1 MSKSGTIAGLGFG
14 IALGVL
20 GGVYVLAP
28 NVPGAGGGAG
38 TSAQELTAARE
49 DADAADRDAQASD
62 DVVAGLAA
70 KAVAGELEGKKV
82 ALISF
87 PDADRETVDRL
98 RWLVDKAGAEVAPLP
113 VTEEILNPEKG
124 DKLKSV
130 AANSLP
136 AGAQLSEEVLSPGMH
151 TGQLLGA
158 ALSSK
163 LPKIEKSAEGEQNR
177 DRGEGR
183 EEDRGNRREGNSGGG
198 TASASDRA
206 VVFGAL
212 EKNGVL
218 KKPADLGDEGLDL
231 ALIVTNKGVTADES
245 GYGAQFIADFAAGM
259 DSQMPGA
266 VLVGE
271 SGSADKKAALGIVR
285 NERAYVEKLSTVDN
299 VQRSAGRITV
309 VRALKEQADG
319 DAGHYG
325 AATNAKAATVGKN

>member
-82 ALISF
+82 ALISL
-87 PDADRETVDRL
+87 PDTDRETVDRL

-113 VTEEILNPEKG
+113 VTEEMLNPEKG

-183 EEDRGNRREGNSGGG
+183 EDAREGNHGGG

-212 EKNGVL
+212 EKNEVL
-218 KKPADLGDEGLDL
+218 KKPTDLGDEGVDL

-245 GYGAQFIADFAAGM
+245 GYGAQFIADFAAGV
-259 DSQMPGA
+259 DSQVPGA

-271 SGSADKKAALGIVR
+271 SGSGDKKAALGIVR
-285 NERAYVEKLSTVDN
+285 NERAYAEKLSTVDN
-299 VQRSAGRITV
+299 VQRSAGRITA
-309 VRALKEQADG
+309 VRALKEQAGG

>member
-28 NVPGAGGGAG
+28 NVPGAADGAG

-82 ALISF
+82 ALIPF
-87 PDADRETVDRL
+87 PEADDATVKRL
-98 RWLVDKAGAEVAPLP
+98 SWLVDKAGAEVAPLP
-113 VTEEILNPEKG
+113 VTEEMLNPEKG

-163 LPKIEKSAEGEQNR
+163 LPKIEKPAEGDKNR

-183 EEDRGNRREGNSGGG
+183 EGAREGNHGGG

-212 EKNGVL
+212 EKNEVL
-218 KKPADLGDEGLDL
+218 KKPTDLGDEGVDL

-259 DSQMPGA
+259 DSQVPGA

-271 SGSADKKAALGIVR
+271 SGSGDKKAALGIVR
-285 NERAYVEKLSTVDN
+285 NERAYAEKLSTVDN
-299 VQRSAGRITV
+299 VQRSAGRITA
-309 VRALKEQADG
+309 VRALKEQAGG

>member
-113 VTEEILNPEKG
+113 VTEEMLNPEKG

-183 EEDRGNRREGNSGGG
+183 EDEAKDTAGEEDHVVVAVVVAAWCEDDFAGLCEVHAVARSTG
-198 TASASDRA
+198 ASA
-206 VVFGAL
+206 
-212 EKNGVL
+212 
-218 KKPADLGDEGLDL
+218 
-231 ALIVTNKGVTADES
+231 
-245 GYGAQFIADFAAGM
+245 
-259 DSQMPGA
+259 
-266 VLVGE
+266 
-271 SGSADKKAALGIVR
+271 
-285 NERAYVEKLSTVDN
+285 
-299 VQRSAGRITV
+299 
-309 VRALKEQADG
+309 
-319 DAGHYG
+319 
-325 AATNAKAATVGKN
+325 AKATAQGRDQRCAAMSGMVRRCGRYNGMRSSDTR

>member
-82 ALISF
+82 ALIPF
-87 PDADRETVDRL
+87 PEADDATVKRL
-98 RWLVDKAGAEVAPLP
+98 SWLVDKAGAEVAPLP
-113 VTEEILNPEKG
+113 VTEEMLNPEKG

-183 EEDRGNRREGNSGGG
+183 EDAREGNHGGG

-212 EKNGVL
+212 EKNEVL
-218 KKPADLGDEGLDL
+218 KKPTDLGDEGVDL

-245 GYGAQFIADFAAGM
+245 GYGAQFIADFAAGV
-259 DSQMPGA
+259 DSQVPGA

-271 SGSADKKAALGIVR
+271 SGSGDKKAALGIVR
-285 NERAYVEKLSTVDN
+285 NERAYAEKLSTVDN
-299 VQRSAGRITV
+299 VQRSAGRITA
-309 VRALKEQADG
+309 VRALKEQAGG

>member
-28 NVPGAGGGAG
+28 NVPGAAGGAG

-87 PDADRETVDRL
+87 PDADDATVKRL
-98 RWLVDKAGAEVAPLP
+98 SWLADKAGAEVTPLP
-113 VTEEILNPEKG
+113 VTEEMLNPEKG

-163 LPKIEKSAEGEQNR
+163 LPKVEKPAEGDENR
-177 DRGEGR
+177 DRGEAR
-183 EEDRGNRREGNSGGG
+183 EDAREGHRGGG

-206 VVFGAL
+206 VVFGAM

-218 KKPADLGDEGLDL
+218 KKPADLGDEGVDL

-245 GYGAQFIADFAAGM
+245 GYGAQFIADFAAGL

-285 NERAYVEKLSTVDN
+285 NERAYAEKLSTVDN
-299 VQRSAGRITV
+299 VQRSAGRITA
-309 VRALKEQADG
+309 VRALKEQAGG

>member
-113 VTEEILNPEKG
+113 VTEGMLNPEKG

-163 LPKIEKSAEGEQNR
+163 LPKIEKPAEGEQNR

-183 EEDRGNRREGNSGGG
+183 EDAREGNHGGG

-212 EKNGVL
+212 EKNEVL
-218 KKPADLGDEGLDL
+218 KKPTDLGDEGVDL

-245 GYGAQFIADFAAGM
+245 GYGAQFIADFAAGV
-259 DSQMPGA
+259 DSQVPGA

-271 SGSADKKAALGIVR
+271 SGSGDKKAALGIVR
-285 NERAYVEKLSTVDN
+285 NERAYAEKLSTVDN
-299 VQRSAGRITV
+299 VQRSAGRITA
-309 VRALKEQADG
+309 VRALKEQAGG

>member
-28 NVPGAGGGAG
+28 NVPGAAGGAG

-70 KAVAGELEGKKV
+70 KAVAGELEGKTV

-98 RWLVDKAGAEVAPLP
+98 RWLVDKAGAEVTPLP
-113 VTEEILNPEKG
+113 VTEEMLNPEKG

-158 ALSSK
+158 ALSST
-163 LPKIEKSAEGEQNR
+163 LPKAEKPAEGEQNR

-183 EEDRGNRREGNSGGG
+183 QGAREGNRGGG

-218 KKPADLGDEGLDL
+218 KKPADLGDEGVDL

-245 GYGAQFIADFAAGM
+245 GYGAQFIADFAAGL

-271 SGSADKKAALGIVR
+271 SGSADKKAVLGIVR
-285 NERAYVEKLSTVDN
+285 NERAYAEKLSTVDN
-299 VQRSAGRITV
+299 VQRSAGRITA
-309 VRALKEQADG
+309 VRALKEQAGG

>member
-28 NVPGAGGGAG
+28 NVPGAADGAG

-82 ALISF
+82 ALIPF
-87 PDADRETVDRL
+87 PEADDATVKRL
-98 RWLVDKAGAEVAPLP
+98 SWLVDKAGAEVTPLP
-113 VTEEILNPEKG
+113 VTEEMLNPEKG

-163 LPKIEKSAEGEQNR
+163 LPKIEKPAEGEQNR

-183 EEDRGNRREGNSGGG
+183 EDAREGNHGGG

-212 EKNGVL
+212 EKNEVL
-218 KKPADLGDEGLDL
+218 KKPTDLGDEGVDL

-259 DSQMPGA
+259 DSQVPGA

-271 SGSADKKAALGIVR
+271 SGSGDKKAALGIVR
-285 NERAYVEKLSTVDN
+285 NERAYAEKLSTVDN
-299 VQRSAGRITV
+299 VQRSAGRITA
-309 VRALKEQADG
+309 VRALKEQAGG

>member
-28 NVPGAGGGAG
+28 NVPGAADGAG

-82 ALISF
+82 ALIPF
-87 PDADRETVDRL
+87 PEADDATVKRL
-98 RWLVDKAGAEVAPLP
+98 SWLVDKAGAEVAPLP
-113 VTEEILNPEKG
+113 VTEEMLNPEKG

-163 LPKIEKSAEGEQNR
+163 LPKIEKPAEGEQNR

-183 EEDRGNRREGNSGGG
+183 EDAREGNHGGG

-212 EKNGVL
+212 EKNEVL
-218 KKPADLGDEGLDL
+218 KKPTDLGDEGVDL

-245 GYGAQFIADFAAGM
+245 GYGAQFIADFAAGV
-259 DSQMPGA
+259 DSQVPGA

-271 SGSADKKAALGIVR
+271 SGSGDKKAALGIVR
-285 NERAYVEKLSTVDN
+285 NERAYAEKLSTVDN
-299 VQRSAGRITV
+299 VQRSAGHITA
-309 VRALKEQADG
+309 VRALKEQAGG

>member
-28 NVPGAGGGAG
+28 NVPGAAGGAG

-70 KAVAGELEGKKV
+70 KAVAGELEGKTV

-98 RWLVDKAGAEVAPLP
+98 RWLVDKAGAEVTPLP
-113 VTEEILNPEKG
+113 VTEEMLNPEKG

-158 ALSSK
+158 ALSST
-163 LPKIEKSAEGEQNR
+163 LPKAEKSAEGEQNR

-183 EEDRGNRREGNSGGG
+183 EGASEGNRGGG

-218 KKPADLGDEGLDL
+218 KKPADLGDEGVDL

-245 GYGAQFIADFAAGM
+245 GYGAQFIADFAAGL

-285 NERAYVEKLSTVDN
+285 NERAYAEKLSTVDN
-299 VQRSAGRITV
+299 VQRSAGRITA
-309 VRALKEQADG
+309 VRALKEQAGG

>member
-28 NVPGAGGGAG
+28 NVPGAADGAG

-82 ALISF
+82 ALIPF
-87 PDADRETVDRL
+87 PDADDATVKRL
-98 RWLVDKAGAEVAPLP
+98 SWLVDKAGAEVTPLP
-113 VTEEILNPEKG
+113 VTEEMLNPEKG

-163 LPKIEKSAEGEQNR
+163 LPKIEKPAEGDKNR

-183 EEDRGNRREGNSGGG
+183 EGAREDNQGGG

-212 EKNGVL
+212 EKNQVL
-218 KKPADLGDEGLDL
+218 KKPANLGDEGVDL
-231 ALIVTNKGVTADES
+231 ALIVTNKGATADES
-245 GYGAQFIADFAAGM
+245 GYGAQFIADFAAGV
-259 DSQMPGA
+259 DSQVPGA

-271 SGSADKKAALGIVR
+271 SGSGDKKAALGIVR
-285 NERAYVEKLSTVDN
+285 NERAYAEKLSTVDN
-299 VQRSAGRITV
+299 VQRSAGRITA
-309 VRALKEQADG
+309 VRALKEQAGG

>member
-28 NVPGAGGGAG
+28 NVPGAADGAG

-82 ALISF
+82 ALIPF
-87 PDADRETVDRL
+87 PEADDATVKRL
-98 RWLVDKAGAEVAPLP
+98 SWLVDKAGAEVAPLP
-113 VTEEILNPEKG
+113 VTEEMLNPEKG

-163 LPKIEKSAEGEQNR
+163 LPKIEKPAEGEQNR

-183 EEDRGNRREGNSGGG
+183 EDAREGNHGGG

-212 EKNGVL
+212 EKNEVL
-218 KKPADLGDEGLDL
+218 KKPTDLGDEGVDL

-245 GYGAQFIADFAAGM
+245 GYGAQFIADFAAGV
-259 DSQMPGA
+259 DSQVPGA

-271 SGSADKKAALGIVR
+271 SGSGDKKAALGIVR
-285 NERAYVEKLSTVDN
+285 NERAYAEKLSTVDN
-299 VQRSAGRITV
+299 VQRSAGRITA
-309 VRALKEQADG
+309 VRALKEQAGG

>member
-28 NVPGAGGGAG
+28 NVPGAADGAG

-82 ALISF
+82 ALIPF
-87 PDADRETVDRL
+87 PEADDATVKRL
-98 RWLVDKAGAEVAPLP
+98 SWLVDKAGAEVTPLP
-113 VTEEILNPEKG
+113 VTEEMLNPEKG

-163 LPKIEKSAEGEQNR
+163 LPKIEKPAEGEQNR

-183 EEDRGNRREGNSGGG
+183 EDAREGNHGGG

-212 EKNGVL
+212 EKNEVL
-218 KKPADLGDEGLDL
+218 KKPTDLGDEGVDL

-245 GYGAQFIADFAAGM
+245 GYGAQFIADFAAGV
-259 DSQMPGA
+259 DSQVPGA

-271 SGSADKKAALGIVR
+271 SGSGDKKAALGIVR
-285 NERAYVEKLSTVDN
+285 NERAYAEKLSTVDN
-299 VQRSAGRITV
+299 VQRSAGRITA
-309 VRALKEQADG
+309 VRALKEQAGG

>member
-28 NVPGAGGGAG
+28 NVPGAADGAG

-82 ALISF
+82 ALIPF
-87 PDADRETVDRL
+87 PEADDATVKRL
-98 RWLVDKAGAEVAPLP
+98 SWLVDKAGAEVTPLP
-113 VTEEILNPEKG
+113 VTEEMLNPEKG

-163 LPKIEKSAEGEQNR
+163 LPKIEKPAEGEQN
-177 DRGEGR
+177 R

-198 TASASDRA
+198 TASASDRV

-212 EKNGVL
+212 EKNEVL
-218 KKPADLGDEGLDL
+218 KKPTDLGDEGVDL

-259 DSQMPGA
+259 DSQVPGA

-271 SGSADKKAALGIVR
+271 SGSGDKKAALGIVR
-285 NERAYVEKLSTVDN
+285 NERAYAEKLSTVDN
-299 VQRSAGRITV
+299 VQRSAGRITA
-309 VRALKEQADG
+309 VRALKEQAGG

>member
-28 NVPGAGGGAG
+28 NVPGAAGGAG

-70 KAVAGELEGKKV
+70 KAVAGELEGKTV

-98 RWLVDKAGAEVAPLP
+98 RWLVDKAGAEVTPLP
-113 VTEEILNPEKG
+113 VTEEMLNPEKG

-158 ALSSK
+158 ALSST
-163 LPKIEKSAEGEQNR
+163 LPKAEKSAEGEQNR
-177 DRGEGR
+177 DRGEAR
-183 EEDRGNRREGNSGGG
+183 EGASEGNRGGG

-218 KKPADLGDEGLDL
+218 KKPADLGDEGVDL

-245 GYGAQFIADFAAGM
+245 GYGAQFIADFAAGL

-285 NERAYVEKLSTVDN
+285 NERAYAEKLSTVDN
-299 VQRSAGRITV
+299 VQRSAGRITA
-309 VRALKEQADG
+309 VRALKEQAGG

>member
-28 NVPGAGGGAG
+28 NVPGAAGGAG

-70 KAVAGELEGKKV
+70 KAVAGELEGKTV

-98 RWLVDKAGAEVAPLP
+98 RWLVDKAGAEVTPLP
-113 VTEEILNPEKG
+113 VTEEMLSPEKG

-158 ALSSK
+158 ALSAT
-163 LPKIEKSAEGEQNR
+163 LPKAEKPAEGEQNR

-183 EEDRGNRREGNSGGG
+183 EGAREGNRGGG

-218 KKPADLGDEGLDL
+218 KKPADLGDEGVDL

-245 GYGAQFIADFAAGM
+245 GYGAQFIADFAAGL

-285 NERAYVEKLSTVDN
+285 NERAYAEKLSTVDN
-299 VQRSAGRITV
+299 VQRSAGRITA
-309 VRALKEQADG
+309 VRALKEQAGG

>member
-113 VTEEILNPEKG
+113 VTEEMLNPEKG

-163 LPKIEKSAEGEQNR
+163 LPKIEKPAEGEQNR
-177 DRGEGR
+177 DRGEN
-183 EEDRGNRREGNSGGG
+183 RGNRREGNGGGG

-206 VVFGAL
+206 VVFGSL
-212 EKNGVL
+212 EKNEVL
-218 KKPADLGDEGLDL
+218 KKPADLGDEGVDL

-259 DSQMPGA
+259 DSQIPGA

-285 NERAYVEKLSTVDN
+285 NERAYAEKLSTVDN
-299 VQRSAGRITV
+299 VQRSAGRITA
-309 VRALKEQADG
+309 VRALKEQAEG
-319 DAGHYG
+319 EAGHYG

>member
-28 NVPGAGGGAG
+28 NVPGAAGGAG

-98 RWLVDKAGAEVAPLP
+98 RWLVDKAGAEVTPLP
-113 VTEEILNPEKG
+113 VTEEMLNPEKG

-158 ALSSK
+158 ALSST
-163 LPKIEKSAEGEQNR
+163 LPKVEKPAEGDENR
-177 DRGEGR
+177 DRGEAR
-183 EEDRGNRREGNSGGG
+183 EDAREGDQGGG

-212 EKNGVL
+212 EKNQVL
-218 KKPADLGDEGLDL
+218 KKPASLGDEGVDL

-245 GYGAQFIADFAAGM
+245 GYGAQFIADFASGV

-285 NERAYVEKLSTVDN
+285 NERAYAEKLSTVDN
-299 VQRSAGRITV
+299 VQRSAGRITA
-309 VRALKEQADG
+309 VRALKEQAGG

>member
-70 KAVAGELEGKKV
+70 KAVAGELEGKMV

-98 RWLVDKAGAEVAPLP
+98 RWLVDKAGAEVTPLP
-113 VTEEILNPEKG
+113 VTEEMLSPEKG

-158 ALSSK
+158 ALSAT
-163 LPKIEKSAEGEQNR
+163 LPKAEKPAEGEQNR

-183 EEDRGNRREGNSGGG
+183 EGAREGNRGGG

-218 KKPADLGDEGLDL
+218 KKPADLGDEGVDL

-245 GYGAQFIADFAAGM
+245 GYGAQFIADFAAGL

-285 NERAYVEKLSTVDN
+285 NERAYAEKLSTVDN
-299 VQRSAGRITV
+299 VQRSAGRITA
-309 VRALKEQADG
+309 VRALKEQAGG

>member
-113 VTEEILNPEKG
+113 VTEGMLNPEKG

-136 AGAQLSEEVLSPGMH
+136 AGAQLSEDVLSPGMH

-163 LPKIEKSAEGEQNR
+163 LPKIEKPAEGERNR

-183 EEDRGNRREGNSGGG
+183 EDAREGNHGGG

-212 EKNGVL
+212 EKNEVL
-218 KKPADLGDEGLDL
+218 KKPTDLGDEGVDL

-245 GYGAQFIADFAAGM
+245 GYGAQFIADFAAGV
-259 DSQMPGA
+259 DSQVPGA

-271 SGSADKKAALGIVR
+271 SGSGDKKAALGIAR
-285 NERAYVEKLSTVDN
+285 NERAYAEKLSTVDN
-299 VQRSAGRITV
+299 VQRSAGRITA
-309 VRALKEQADG
+309 VRALKEQAGG